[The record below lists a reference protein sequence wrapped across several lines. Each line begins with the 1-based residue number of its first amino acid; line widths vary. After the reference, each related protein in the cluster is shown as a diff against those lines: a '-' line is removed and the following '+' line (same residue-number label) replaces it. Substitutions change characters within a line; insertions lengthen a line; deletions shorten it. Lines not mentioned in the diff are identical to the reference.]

1 LLAHPGSVFTR
12 EELAR
17 LAWGWRSTGDSRAVD
32 NAVRRLRQKIEPD
45 PHAPRYLITERGA
58 GYRFGVA

>member
-1 LLAHPGSVFTR
+1 MTPTS
-12 EELAR
+12 
-17 LAWGWRSTGDSRAVD
+17 S
-32 NAVRRLRQKIEPD
+32 VRRLRQKIGPD